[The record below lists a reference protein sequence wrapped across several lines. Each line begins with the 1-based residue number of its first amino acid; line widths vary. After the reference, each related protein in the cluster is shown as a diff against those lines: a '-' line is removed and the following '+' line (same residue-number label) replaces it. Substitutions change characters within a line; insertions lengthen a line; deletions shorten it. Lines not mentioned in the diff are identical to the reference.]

1 MRFLRCLLAVGCA
14 LAIFASVALAEEE
27 PIASSSP
34 HIVSSSG
41 GVTTYSDGAK
51 VVEPASFNDCPD
63 GWVCLWENKEYSGR
77 MLEFQDRGFWQ
88 NLTDYGFN
96 DQTTAWRNRTNDDA
110 RLAEDI
116 NGGGER
122 ICLQPNS
129 SNSQLSGFN
138 DKASSIIIYK
148 TATVC

>member
-1 MRFLRCLLAVGCA
+1 MRFLRGLLAVVCA
-14 LAIFASVALAEEE
+14 LGIFASVALAEDE
-27 PIASSSP
+27 PVASSSP
-34 HIVSSSG
+34 YVVSSSG
-41 GVTTYSDGAK
+41 GVTTYSDGAE

-63 GWVCLWENKEYSGR
+63 GWVCLWEDKEYSGR
-77 MLEFQDRGFWQ
+77 MLKFQSRGYWQ

-116 NGGGER
+116 NGGGTR
-122 ICLQPNS
+122 ICMQPNS
-129 SNSQLSGFN
+129 SNSQLTGFN